1 MKVLWTI
8 IIQFNSIFNLYSN
21 QAKAHTQTDIHTDT
35 IYTHA
40 QYTVKEETKKL

>member
-8 IIQFNSIFNLYSN
+8 IIQFNSIFNFYSN
-21 QAKAHTQTDIHTDT
+21 QAKAHTQTHIHTDT
-35 IYTHA
+35 HTHA